1 MKWYQPIGYLRTRVC
16 LTQDWKQTTIYE
28 LCVLLDVHLL
38 VNLLQLLHTYFRCE
52 PYSVNVPNVL
62 FQRLTTHIFL
72 FSVAV
77 GPNTV
82 VLT

>member
-1 MKWYQPIGYLRTRVC
+1 MKWYQPIGYLRTRVG
-16 LTQDWKQTTIYE
+16 LTQDWKQTTIY
-28 LCVLLDVHLL
+28 LL
-38 VNLLQLLHTYFRCE
+38 VMLQLLHTYFRCE